1 MDENISYLLSEEH
14 VRDFYNSHK
23 ECWPEDCFSSN
34 TTKFINKAVT
44 KFINGL
50 PANYVILNAGSGNT
64 SYGKNI
70 HNIYNVDIAEN
81 KVKML
86 PNSYVCSIESM
97 PFNEGMFDCI
107 ICVGTVIN
115 YANIEKSLEEFQR
128 VIKKTGF
135 LLLEYERSGSG
146 LINATERNK
155 DSISFLHTYYGEPHA
170 NKLYSDKYVEKI
182 LKDCNFNL
190 IKQNNFNT
198 TIPFIELFS
207 SQKFAEKI
215 IFTDCFLSH
224 IPYIKKYAHNRF
236 LICKQ
241 K

>member
-14 VRDFYNSHK
+14 IRDFYNSHK

-34 TTKFINKAVT
+34 TTKYIYNAVT
-44 KFINGL
+44 KLINRL
-50 PANYVILNAGSGNT
+50 PDNFVILNAGSGNT
-64 SYGKNI
+64 NYGKNL
-70 HNIYNVDIAEN
+70 HNTYNVDIAEN

-86 PNSYVCSIESM
+86 PNSYVCSIENM
-97 PFNEGMFDCI
+97 PFSEGMFDCI

-115 YANIEKSLEEFQR
+115 YANIEKSLIEFQR
-128 VIKKTGF
+128 VIKRTGF

-146 LINATERNK
+146 LVNVADRNK
-155 DSISFLHTYYGEPHA
+155 DCISFLHTYYGEPHV
-170 NKLYSDKYVEKI
+170 NKLYSDNYVKKI
-182 LKDCNFNL
+182 LRDCKFDL
-190 IKQNNFNT
+190 IKQENFNT
-198 TIPFIELFS
+198 AIPFIELFS
-207 SQKFAEKI
+207 SQKVAEKLNFI
-215 IFTDCFLSH
+215 DPFLSH